1 MTKLKAWLGTY
12 TDYAEIFLRHNW
24 KLSSQSGIYKLL
36 RLLCKHSELNS
47 FTLCL
52 QRKNNLKDVGVN
64 FNLYYLRPTSILVYI
79 CILLEMLVLPVI
91 PIFCLVV
98 VAVNTLLPV
107 LQSIYAEIYTSFR
120 KLQLKSFIQNDC
132 SLFSWVYTLNTSI
145 RKIYNFSGVQHT
157 KTQDY
162 DGRLGVT
169 HS

>member
-1 MTKLKAWLGTY
+1 MTWDVYRLY
-12 TDYAEIFLRHNW
+12 RNFLRQNW

-36 RLLCKHSELNS
+36 RLLCKHSEPNS

-107 LQSIYAEIYTSFR
+107 FQSIYAE
-120 KLQLKSFIQNDC
+120 N
-132 SLFSWVYTLNTSI
+132 
-145 RKIYNFSGVQHT
+145 
-157 KTQDY
+157 
-162 DGRLGVT
+162 T
-169 HS
+169 HSISKIAIKEFYTKRLFFFLLGLYFEYMLLRSKM

>member
-1 MTKLKAWLGTY
+1 MNSYLKIVSISTR
-12 TDYAEIFLRHNW
+12 FLQM
-24 KLSSQSGIYKLL
+24 SSVP
-36 RLLCKHSELNS
+36 NS

-107 LQSIYAEIYTSFR
+107 FQSIYAE
-120 KLQLKSFIQNDC
+120 N
-132 SLFSWVYTLNTSI
+132 
-145 RKIYNFSGVQHT
+145 
-157 KTQDY
+157 
-162 DGRLGVT
+162 T
-169 HS
+169 HSISKIAIKEFYTKRLFFFLLGLYFEYMLLRSKM